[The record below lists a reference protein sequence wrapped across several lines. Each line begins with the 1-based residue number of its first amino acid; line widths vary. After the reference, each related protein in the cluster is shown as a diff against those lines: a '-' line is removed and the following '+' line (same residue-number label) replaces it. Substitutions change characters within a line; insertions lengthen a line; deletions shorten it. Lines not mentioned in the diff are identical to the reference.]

1 MKKTLIALA
10 VAASTVVSGSAMAW
24 TANGSGGSVDL
35 GGTLTPV
42 VKVTPWEV
50 QVGAT
55 VSDLD
60 ANIVENQ
67 SATKI
72 TAKKAIPILGIRTAS
87 SDAFVGEAGI
97 SPRISYGQALNTN
110 SFKDSTGTITL
121 DMKDAQAQKI
131 GTVTV
136 PMFAGAETSKVSL
149 DKSFKK
155 LYPTFASGTDR
166 SFGGGLPRAA
176 DQVAA
181 DADSRATALFPD
193 ATAHFNKQDI
203 TAVSSAANADDFS
216 DNQYTFSAYYVS
228 GVEQGKEISVQ
239 LDNPAAANTSIVWNA
254 SLPITVSYQ

>member
-10 VAASTVVSGSAMAW
+10 VAASAAVSGSAMAW
-24 TANGSGGSVDL
+24 TANGTGGSVDL

-50 QVGAT
+50 QVGAA
-55 VSDLD
+55 VSGLD
-60 ANIVENQ
+60 AIVENQ

-87 SDAFVGEAGI
+87 SDAFVGGAGI
-97 SPRISYGQALNTN
+97 SPRISYDQALDTN
-110 SFKDSTGTITL
+110 SFSDSTGTITL

-136 PMFAGAETSKVSL
+136 PLFAASEISKVSL

-155 LYPTFASGTDR
+155 MYPAFASGSDR
-166 SFGGGLPRAA
+166 SFGGGLPKTA

-181 DADSRATALFPD
+181 NAGSRATALFPD
-193 ATAHFNKQDI
+193 ATAHFNKQGI
-203 TAVSSAANADDFS
+203 TVTSSAANADNFTS
-216 DNQYTFSAYYVS
+216 DQYTHSAYYVS

-254 SLPITVSYQ
+254 SLPVTVSYQ